1 MSNLGAYQALTT
13 VAKKV
18 GGPKNLILLTASAG
32 AAIGITVYKGGE
44 VLVKKGAKVI
54 KARIN
59 NKKQA
64 ITVKQYVVKSFGISN
79 EGVKFEVGE
88 KFNVLAT
95 DGDAILIEKIGD
107 ENNEKIYYIINSY
120 SDWRIYL
127 L

>member
-1 MSNLGAYQALTT
+1 MSNLGAYQVLTT

-32 AAIGITVYKGGE
+32 AAIGITAYKGGE
-44 VLVKKGAKVI
+44 VLVKKGAKAI
-54 KARIN
+54 KARID

-107 ENNEKIYYIINSY
+107 ENNPYFVSEELLKKISNY
-120 SDWRIYL
+120 
-127 L
+127 